1 MPKKANVIKVVKE
14 PLDAMSKRDFSKNF
28 EKLPRLY
35 LELLENKKKI
45 EPALSTKEFVPDY
58 ENYKSDSDSVNSNA
72 SEDVNDNDFR
82 IPTNKLE
89 KFRNPDSTH
98 KENFRREIPDNRSL
112 DDDNNSVSSE
122 EYDFHQNAPSAEDEL
137 TNQLKSLLSDDEEEY
152 IADNNSLSTSS
163 TLSPSPARSHRS
175 TRRTPPTLD
184 QLKYSG
190 MYKPPVQE
198 IPAMTDE
205 DEEDKKRELLFKF
218 ELLKKSYKNTSEIPE
233 FSIHSDYEE
242 MKRAYDHSVR
252 KLSLETSVE
261 NYKTYLIG
269 GFMLIE
275 YIFGNWFKFEMQG
288 FTQQQI
294 LSMNSYE
301 KLLIELGEK
310 SYVPENK
317 QWPVE
322 VRLLFLI
329 IINAAVFIVSKMILN
344 KTGSNLMNMFNSMN
358 TAGTSS
364 GSNQAPKPKRK
375 MRGPNINLNEIP
387 EYESD

>member
-1 MPKKANVIKVVKE
+1 MPKKANDITVIKE
-14 PLDAMSKRDFSKNF
+14 PLESESKKDFSKKF

-35 LELLENKKKI
+35 LELLENKNKI
-45 EPALSTKEFVPDY
+45 EPSVSTKEFVPDY
-58 ENYKSDSDSVNSNA
+58 ENYKSDNESNSGESNA

-82 IPTNKLE
+82 IADSKLE
-89 KFRNPDSTH
+89 KFK
-98 KENFRREIPDNRSL
+98 KEERIPDNKSL
-112 DDDNNSVSSE
+112 DDDNNSVSSSS
-122 EYDFHQNAPSAEDEL
+122 EYDFQPNNSSAEDEL

-152 IADNNSLSTSS
+152 IEESRSLSSNS
-163 TLSPSPARSHRS
+163 TLSPSPVRSHRS

-198 IPAMTDE
+198 IPEMSQE

-218 ELLKKSYKNTSEIPE
+218 ELLKKSYKNTGEIPE
-233 FSIHSDYEE
+233 FNVHSDYEE

-252 KLSLETSVE
+252 KLSLETNVE

-275 YIFGNWFKFEMQG
+275 YIFGNWFNFEMQG

-310 SYVPENK
+310 SYVPEGK

-329 IINAAVFIVSKMILN
+329 IINAAVFIVSKMILR

-358 TAGTSS
+358 TA
-364 GSNQAPKPKRK
+364 NVPQATNEPPKPKRK

-387 EYESD
+387 EYDSD

>member
-1 MPKKANVIKVVKE
+1 MPKKANAITVIKE
-14 PLDAMSKRDFSKNF
+14 PLESESKKDISKKF

-35 LELLENKKKI
+35 LELIENKQKI
-45 EPALSTKEFVPDY
+45 EPAVSTKEFVPDY
-58 ENYKSDSDSVNSNA
+58 DNYKSDNESKSGDSNPSD
-72 SEDVNDNDFR
+72 DVNDNDFR
-82 IPTNKLE
+82 IPDNKLE
-89 KFRNPDSTH
+89 KFK
-98 KENFRREIPDNRSL
+98 KEVPDNKSL
-112 DDDNNSVSSE
+112 DDDNNSVSSD
-122 EYDFHQNAPSAEDEL
+122 EYDFQPNNSSAEDEL
-137 TNQLKSLLSDDEEEY
+137 TNQLKSLLSDDEEEEY
-152 IADNNSLSTSS
+152 NEDNRSLSTNS
-163 TLSPSPARSHRS
+163 TLSPSPVRSHRS

-198 IPAMTDE
+198 ILEMSQE

-218 ELLKKSYKNTSEIPE
+218 ELLKKSYKNTGEIPE
-233 FSIHSDYEE
+233 FNVHSDYEE

-275 YIFGNWFKFEMQG
+275 YIFGNWFNFEMQG

-310 SYVPENK
+310 SYVPEGK

-329 IINAAVFIVSKMILN
+329 IINAAVFIVSKMILK

-358 TAGTSS
+358 TA
-364 GSNQAPKPKRK
+364 NVPQATNEPPKPKRK

-387 EYESD
+387 EYDSD

>member
-1 MPKKANVIKVVKE
+1 
-14 PLDAMSKRDFSKNF
+14 
-28 EKLPRLY
+28 
-35 LELLENKKKI
+35 
-45 EPALSTKEFVPDY
+45 
-58 ENYKSDSDSVNSNA
+58 
-72 SEDVNDNDFR
+72 
-82 IPTNKLE
+82 
-89 KFRNPDSTH
+89 
-98 KENFRREIPDNRSL
+98 
-112 DDDNNSVSSE
+112 
-122 EYDFHQNAPSAEDEL
+122 
-137 TNQLKSLLSDDEEEY
+137 LKSLLSDDEEEY
-152 IADNNSLSTSS
+152 IEESRSLSSNS
-163 TLSPSPARSHRS
+163 TLSPSPVRSHRS

-198 IPAMTDE
+198 IPEMSQE

-218 ELLKKSYKNTSEIPE
+218 ELLKKSYKNTGEIPE
-233 FSIHSDYEE
+233 FNVHSDYEE

-252 KLSLETSVE
+252 KLSLETNVE

-275 YIFGNWFKFEMQG
+275 YIFGNWFNFEMQG

-310 SYVPENK
+310 SYVPEGK

-329 IINAAVFIVSKMILN
+329 IINAAVFIVSKMILR

-358 TAGTSS
+358 TA
-364 GSNQAPKPKRK
+364 NVPQATNEPPKPKRK

-387 EYESD
+387 EYDSD